1 MRTAMEEVGD
11 DFAKI
16 TPEMLEKAENLHYG
30 NLLDGDGNINMAS
43 DSWLEKQFKE
53 VTLTSELKGTAAKLD
68 DVFNSIPLIK
78 PFYLFARTGVNGLN
92 FTYKTLHY

>member
-43 DSWLEKQFKE
+43 DSWLEKT
-53 VTLTSELKGTAAKLD
+53 V
-68 DVFNSIPLIK
+68 
-78 PFYLFARTGVNGLN
+78 
-92 FTYKTLHY
+92 